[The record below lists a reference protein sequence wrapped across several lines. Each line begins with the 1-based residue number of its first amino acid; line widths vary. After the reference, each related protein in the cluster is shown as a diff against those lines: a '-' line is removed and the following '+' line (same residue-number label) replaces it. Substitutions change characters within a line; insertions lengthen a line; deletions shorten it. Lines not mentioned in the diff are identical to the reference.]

1 MSVQYLQ
8 SAQSGL
14 VADVRGAGNATDGCP
29 LQALDKKPRVQ
40 PMVDQVPVP
49 GWPGYFWIPEPRQS
63 SFRHRHRRGV
73 KSGSQ
78 LKAVVT
84 EFDENQFWQTFD
96 VPGGARYFLIA
107 SAVEGLVVDI
117 DSAGGV
123 KSGSRLQVLGKK
135 SAPNQYWKWVEP
147 AEAPAPSSGSGSWS
161 NYFLYGGTTAKGD
174 YIPLGDVDIAITIT
188 EDLVGTPPFSFQL
201 NALSPEKLPATSPQF
216 LDAWQQYGISLAPGS
231 TQFNSFANNWSVTG
245 LKARNRTPC
254 STSNLTV
261 SSRWPIRPRS
271 RRARSSASGSISCL
285 QRPGRSAAR

>member
-1 MSVQYLQ
+1 
-8 SAQSGL
+8 
-14 VADVRGAGNATDGCP
+14 
-29 LQALDKKPRVQ
+29 
-40 PMVDQVPVP
+40 MVDQVPGSGLAGLLLDSRAP
-49 GWPGYFWIPEPRQS
+49 TISLSASTQNRP
-63 SFRHRHRRGV
+63 
-73 KSGSQ
+73 KSGLQ

-96 VPGGARYFLIA
+96 VPGQPGYFLIA

-117 DSAGGV
+117 DNAGGV

-147 AEAPAPSSGSGSWS
+147 AQAPAPSSGLGSWS

-231 TQFNSFANNWSVTG
+231 LSSTRSQTTG
-245 LKARNRTPC
+245 Q
-254 STSNLTV
+254 
-261 SSRWPIRPRS
+261 SRGS
-271 RRARSSASGSISCL
+271 RRETVLPVQHRT
-285 QRPGRSAAR
+285 